1 MKAGSFGPKPQKNT
15 LPRDPAGCRGG
26 CLELAGTKD
35 LDLRE
40 GGEGGRVIGLDE
52 LIELQAGDDYA
63 VQVEQLALGGLGER
77 QDALFAGG
85 KGQAGLCPP
94 CVVWEVGAGGQE
106 QRFGAD
112 RTPKVQLPT
121 GVGVAVDAPA
131 LKRIPPVT
139 AGIDHAVDGVAGRE
153 HGFAPRFHIGLCV
166 GETAGV
172 VVVVV
177 AVAPTP
183 AAFRKERREMNFDI
197 MFSPS
202 INFIRK
208 LRVRRAAVLAAPPLM
223 ALVYQCERVM
233 KIG

>member
-1 MKAGSFGPKPQKNT
+1 MKAGGFGPKPQKNT

-35 LDLRE
+35 FNLRE

-52 LIELQAGDDYA
+52 LIELQAGDDHA

-94 CVVWEVGAGGQE
+94 CVVGEIGSGGQD

-121 GVGVAVDAPA
+121 GVGVAVDASA

-177 AVAPTP
+177 AAAPTP
-183 AAFRKERREMNFDI
+183 AAFRKERREMN
-197 MFSPS
+197 ST
-202 INFIRK
+202 
-208 LRVRRAAVLAAPPLM
+208 
-223 ALVYQCERVM
+223 
-233 KIG
+233 

>member
-40 GGEGGRVIGLDE
+40 GGEGGRVISLDE
-52 LIELQAGDDYA
+52 LIELQAGDDHA

-94 CVVWEVGAGGQE
+94 CVVGEIGAGGQD

-112 RTPKVQLPT
+112 RTLSVIWAFCSRSWSSVVLSRRNVSSKSSKS
-121 GVGVAVDAPA
+121 VGLNRYSATWFLMDM
-131 LKRIPPVT
+131 
-139 AGIDHAVDGVAGRE
+139 
-153 HGFAPRFHIGLCV
+153 
-166 GETAGV
+166 
-172 VVVVV
+172 
-177 AVAPTP
+177 
-183 AAFRKERREMNFDI
+183 FRYSK
-197 MFSPS
+197 S
-202 INFIRK
+202 
-208 LRVRRAAVLAAPPLM
+208 L
-223 ALVYQCERVM
+223 
-233 KIG
+233 